1 MTTSYRRAAV
11 EELRAQ
17 KKLDRER
24 EMAERMKKNEEEAK
38 AHDANMLRIAEKEKR
53 ILQQS
58 SDDVAAPSAPV
69 RKKAPAKKKASKKRA
84 GGKRK
89 KAGRKA

>member
-38 AHDANMLRIAEKEKR
+38 AHDANMLRIAE
-53 ILQQS
+53 
-58 SDDVAAPSAPV
+58 
-69 RKKAPAKKKASKKRA
+69 
-84 GGKRK
+84 
-89 KAGRKA
+89 